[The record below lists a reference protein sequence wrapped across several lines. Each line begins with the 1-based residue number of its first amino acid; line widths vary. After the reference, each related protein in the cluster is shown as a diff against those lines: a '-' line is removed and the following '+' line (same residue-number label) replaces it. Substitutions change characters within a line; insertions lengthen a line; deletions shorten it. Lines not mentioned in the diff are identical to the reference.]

1 MLDLKLL
8 DQNLVMI
15 NLEVETQQ
23 EALEKL
29 AGRLYETGYVKDTYA
44 QAILEREKVFP
55 TGLPTEGYGVAIPHT
70 DVEHVNKP
78 AVALGILQKP
88 VKFNLMG
95 DLNPDS
101 QVDVQVMFM
110 LAIKEPHMQL
120 ELLQD
125 IMEMIQDQELLKKMV
140 EAESVQDL
148 IQTTEEYAKTKGV
161 A

>member
-15 NLEVETQQ
+15 NLEAETQQ

-70 DVEHVNKP
+70 DVEHVHKP

-95 DLNPDS
+95 DLNPES
-101 QVDVQVMFM
+101 QIDVQIMFM
-110 LAIKEPHMQL
+110 LALKEPHMQL
-120 ELLQD
+120 KLLQD

-140 EAESVQDL
+140 EAKNVEAL

>member
-15 NLEVETQQ
+15 NLEAETKQ

-29 AGRLYETGYVKDTYA
+29 AERLYETGYVKETYA

-70 DVEHVNKP
+70 DVEHVHKP

-101 QVDVQVMFM
+101 QVDVQIMFM
-110 LAIKEPHMQL
+110 LALKEPHMQL
-120 ELLQD
+120 KLLQD

-140 EAESVQDL
+140 EAETVQEL